1 MTDKGDI
8 LMTKVVSIGIHI
20 VDILGRYVTSI
31 PEGQNLALLDEI
43 RVTVAGTA
51 AGTSIDMAKLGL
63 SVTAMGAVGDDEL
76 GNFLIDTMGKYGINT
91 KSLVRKK
98 GIPTSATMLPIRP
111 NGERPALHV
120 IGANGEFC
128 WEDVDLDVIKDSDY
142 LHMGGT
148 SLLSNFDGQPTVDLL
163 KYAKKNGV
171 VTTFDLVA
179 IDRPDLLDLIEPCL
193 PYIDY
198 FMPGLEEAEMMTGLK
213 ERSEVIK
220 YFLDRGTKHT
230 VFKMGEEG
238 SSIAYYENG
247 KIVEIIVPIIR
258 NEVVD
263 STGCGDSYCA
273 GFITGLSKGWDL
285 KQCAQ
290 LGTAC
295 GSLVISGLGSDA
307 GIVDFEDTYKYMI
320 NASN

>member
-1 MTDKGDI
+1 MA
-8 LMTKVVSIGIHI
+8 KVVSAGIHI

-31 PEGQNLALLDEI
+31 PEGQNVALLEEI

-51 AGTSIDMAKLGL
+51 AGTSVDMAKLGL
-63 SVTAMGAVGDDEL
+63 EVTAMGAIGDDEL
-76 GNFLIDTMGKYGINT
+76 GNFLVDTMNRYGIDTG
-91 KSLVRKK
+91 SLVRKK
-98 GIPTSATMLPIRP
+98 GFQTSSTILPIRP

-128 WEDVDLDVIKDSDY
+128 TEDINYSAVKNADF

-148 SLLSNFDGQPTVDLL
+148 SLLTQFDGQPTVEFL
-163 KYAKKNGV
+163 KYAKENNT

-179 IDRPDLLDLIEPCL
+179 INRPDLLDLIEPCL

-198 FMPGLEEAEMMTGLK
+198 FMPGLEEAEMMTSLK
-213 ERSEVIK
+213 DRHQIIRF
-220 YFLDRGTKHT
+220 FLDKGAQCT
-230 VFKMGEEG
+230 VFKMGGAG
-238 SSIAYYENG
+238 SSVAWYENG
-247 KIVEIIVPIIR
+247 DIKEIIVPVIESEII
-258 NEVVD
+258 D

-285 KQCAQ
+285 EKCAQ
-290 LGTAC
+290 FGTAC

-307 GIVDFEDTYKYMI
+307 GIVDFDSTYEYMLK
-320 NASN
+320 SF